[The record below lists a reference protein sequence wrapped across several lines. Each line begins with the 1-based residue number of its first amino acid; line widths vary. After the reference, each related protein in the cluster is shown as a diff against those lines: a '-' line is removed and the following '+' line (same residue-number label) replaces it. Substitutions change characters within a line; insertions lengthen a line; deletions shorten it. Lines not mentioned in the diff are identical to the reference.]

1 MKITKL
7 ILASATLLF
16 LYDAAYACRCP
27 PMKPSADISRSVAVF
42 SGKVVKVTFK
52 QPPYEVGRYTV
63 TFEVERV
70 WKGEIKK
77 RTVVITRT
85 SSCDVRFREG
95 ESYLVFA
102 SMLYDGSG
110 LTTHKC
116 SRTGL
121 VADRKEDVELLGEGK
136 IPEEGKT

>member
-1 MKITKL
+1 MKVTRL
-7 ILASATLLF
+7 ILASVTLLV
-16 LYDAAYACRCP
+16 LYDAADACRCP
-27 PMKPSADISRSVAVF
+27 PMKPSANISRPRAVF
-42 SGKVVKVTFK
+42 SGKVIKVTFK
-52 QPPYEVGRYTV
+52 QPPREAGRYTV

-70 WKGEIKK
+70 WKGELKK
-77 RTVVITRT
+77 RLTLITRT
-85 SSCDVRFREG
+85 SSCDVLFREG

-102 SMLYDGSG
+102 SMLYDGGG

-121 VADRKEDVELLGEGK
+121 VADREEDRELLGEGK

>member
-1 MKITKL
+1 MKITKVF
-7 ILASATLLF
+7 LASVTLL
-16 LYDAAYACRCP
+16 LISDAAYACRCLP
-27 PMKPSADISRSVAVF
+27 IKPSANISRSLAVF
-42 SGKVVKVTFK
+42 SGKVIKITFK
-52 QPPYEVGRYTV
+52 QPPHEMGRYTV

-70 WKGEIKK
+70 WKGEMKK
-77 RTVVITRT
+77 RMTLITRP
-85 SSCDVRFREG
+85 SSCDVLFREG

-121 VADRKEDVELLGEGK
+121 VGDRKEDIKLLGKGK
-136 IPEEGKT
+136 IPEEGQT

>member
-1 MKITKL
+1 MKITKFV
-7 ILASATLLF
+7 LASVTLLF
-16 LYDAAYACRCP
+16 LYDAAYACRCLP
-27 PMKPSADISRSVAVF
+27 GKPSADISRSVAVF
-42 SGKVVKVTFK
+42 SGKVIKVMFK
-52 QPPYEVGRYTV
+52 QPPYEIGRYTV

-77 RTVVITRT
+77 KTVLITRA

-121 VADRKEDVELLGEGK
+121 VADRKEDIELLGEGEV
-136 IPEEGKT
+136 PEEGKT